1 MTLRQQVHPVAHH
14 PRVTALGRS
23 LTEQERISEFA
34 WDLASW
40 LVGVPR
46 DELGPLARVVTL
58 VAQREL
64 RQPRMVCKNRPL
76 VAVEAAA
83 RAVEIIWPLLRLPD
97 EQLDELDEDD
107 FAEETGGESA
117 PAEGAET
124 DGGEA
129 SDEME
134 IGAGRGAGEAD
145 ESGESPE
152 DREDVES
159 PESGESDSDDQESG
173 DEESDGVPEAGQ
185 DGDSAEA
192 KASDGGDEG
201 EAGDSLDAD
210 GFEDVDIEAL
220 LAALAKASA
229 RDNPELSALADRL
242 EQQMGPDQNLGQA
255 TADLF
260 DKVRDSAMEGAIE
273 TERLARYLEH
283 FLPGVG
289 WSTAPGQLQ
298 QTLLQKLDTLVAL
311 LGQMKELG
319 QLADALGRL
328 EDGSRKQGIQE
339 GGREEVIGVRL
350 SGDVANAL
358 PSELALLGD
367 PDTEYLF
374 YSRFLEKRLV
384 TLELS
389 GAGDEGRAKGDKKG
403 PIIACIDT
411 SASMQGPREM
421 AAKALVLA
429 VCRRALP
436 RGRVVHLLL
445 FGGPGE
451 RTELRL
457 RRGLGGLEELID
469 FLTMSF
475 SSGTDFDGPLMRA
488 TELLEEREL
497 NVADILVVTDGLC
510 HASRAV
516 IQQVE
521 QARQNREVRIFSV
534 VLGKGNTRGVQAFS
548 DTIWVLDPRNAVEA
562 VQLLHQVS

>member
-1 MTLRQQVHPVAHH
+1 MDLRQQVRPVVRH
-14 PRVTALGRS
+14 PRVTALGRT
-23 LTEQERISEFA
+23 LTEQERIGEFA

-40 LVGVPR
+40 LVGTTR

-64 RQPRMVCKNRPL
+64 RQPRLVCKNRPL
-76 VAVEAAA
+76 LAVEAAA
-83 RAVEIIWPLLRLPD
+83 RAVEIIWPLLRLPE
-97 EQLDELDEDD
+97 EQLDELEEED
-107 FAEETGGESA
+107 FAPDSGGKSV
-117 PAEGAET
+117 PSEGAET
-124 DGGEA
+124 EGGEA
-129 SDEME
+129 GDEDGL
-134 IGAGRGAGEAD
+134 GAGRGSGEAD
-145 ESGESPE
+145 DSGEATDDGESAEGPDGE
-152 DREDVES
+152 DGTGEPGEGRDGHQGQGEEEDDG
-159 PESGESDSDDQESG
+159 SGEI
-173 DEESDGVPEAGQ
+173 
-185 DGDSAEA
+185 AE
-192 KASDGGDEG
+192 
-201 EAGDSLDAD
+201 SLDVD

-220 LAALAKASA
+220 LSGLAEASA

-242 EQQMGPDQNLGQA
+242 DQQMGPDKNLGKA

-260 DKVRDSAMEGAIE
+260 EQVRDSAMEGAIE
-273 TERLARYLEH
+273 TDRVARYLEH

-289 WSTAPGQLQ
+289 WSAAPGQLQ
-298 QTLLQKLDTLVAL
+298 QTLLQKLDPLVAL
-311 LGQMKELG
+311 LGQMKELH

-328 EDGSRKQGIQE
+328 EDASRKQGKQE

-358 PSELALLGD
+358 PSELSLLGD

-374 YSRFLEKRLV
+374 YSRFLERRLV
-384 TLELS
+384 TLELA
-389 GAGDEGRAKGDKKG
+389 GAGDDGSAKGETKG

-411 SASMQGPREM
+411 SASMEGPREM

-429 VCRRALP
+429 ACRRALP

-475 SSGTDFDGPLMRA
+475 SSGTDFDGPLLRA
-488 TELLEEREL
+488 TELLAEQEL
-497 NVADILVVTDGLC
+497 KAADILVVTDGLC

-516 IQQVE
+516 IREVE
-521 QARQNREVRIFSV
+521 QARQDREVRIFSV
-534 VLGKGNTRGVQAFS
+534 VLGKRNTRGVEAFS
-548 DTIWVLDPRNAVEA
+548 DTIWVLDPHQAVEA
-562 VQLLHQVS
+562 VQLLHQLT